1 MLNLDLK
8 VRQDTYNPLLKRKEV
23 SVEVEHEGQGTPSRI
38 DLRKAVASKFSTKPE
53 NVYVIDVETKTGTQ
67 NAICQI
73 EVYDDAQTAQQTVP
87 KYIQTRN
94 LPPDERKQVREQ
106 EAKKE
111 EAKPKPEKPK
121 AAKPAEAK
129 PEAKAAK
136 PEESAKEAKPKAE
149 AKPTEPAKKVKE
161 PGAK

>member
-1 MLNLDLK
+1 LDFK

-23 SVEVEHEGQGTPSRI
+23 SVEVDHDGQGTPSRV
-38 DLRKAVASKFSTKPE
+38 DLRKAVASKYNTKQE
-53 NVYVIDVETKTGTQ
+53 NVYVVEMQTKTGTQ
-67 NAICQI
+67 SALCTV

-94 LPPDERKQVREQ
+94 LPPDERKRIREQ

-121 AAKPAEAK
+121 AQKPAETKQPK
-129 PEAKAAK
+129 PA
-136 PEESAKEAKPKAE
+136 EESKEAKPKAE
-149 AKPTEPAKKVKE
+149 AKPSSEAPKKGKEAEAK
-161 PGAK
+161 